1 MSTKIY
7 NGLRIKYMTMQE
19 LIPFSKELRAQL
31 EPIAKEEFLKSYTK
45 MLEEAIVFIQTGVQ
59 IDSCIHNYNGLSALE
74 NPTFKDVNTVID
86 KEIRKLIKTNK

>member
-45 MLEEAIVFIQTGVQ
+45 MLEEARSIFPNTDLAAEGMVF
-59 IDSCIHNYNGLSALE
+59 
-74 NPTFKDVNTVID
+74 DVTSRVVP
-86 KEIRKLIKTNK
+86 